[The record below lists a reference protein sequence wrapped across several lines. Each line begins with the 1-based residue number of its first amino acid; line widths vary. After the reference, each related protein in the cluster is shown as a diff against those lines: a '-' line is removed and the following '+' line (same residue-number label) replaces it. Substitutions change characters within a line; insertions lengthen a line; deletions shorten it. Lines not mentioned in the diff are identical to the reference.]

1 MFADLPTPPIDKI
14 IELMTLFAADPRG
27 DKVDLGVGVYRNAA
41 GQVPIMA
48 AVKEAEHRLWQ
59 VQETK
64 GYISFAGDAGFI
76 DALSGLV
83 LGEAVPADRV
93 AGIATPGGTG
103 GVRQILEL
111 VRHLTPRARVW
122 VSDPSWP
129 NHAVIIDHL
138 GLERR
143 AYRYLDRDAG
153 AVDRDGMRDDLAGV
167 AQGDVILLHGCCHNP
182 SGADLRAEDWDW
194 LAGLCRRTG
203 AIPFIDMAYQGF
215 GTGLEEDAAGTR
227 ALAVQVPEAFIAV
240 SCSKN
245 FGLYRERA
253 GVALAITDTG
263 QPRAAAQAQLIAMN
277 RMSFSFPP
285 DHGARLVEMILR
297 DPVLRA
303 SWEAE
308 LTGMRQ
314 TMQRNRSALAEA
326 LRQETGS
333 DRFGFLAGHQGM
345 FSLCGATPEQ
355 VLRLRDAHGVYMVPD
370 GRINV
375 AGLTETNI
383 PKVARA
389 LATVLG

>member
-1 MFADLPTPPIDKI
+1 M
-14 IELMTLFAADPRG
+14 
-27 DKVDLGVGVYRNAA
+27 
-41 GQVPIMA
+41 
-48 AVKEAEHRLWQ
+48 AEHRLWQ
-59 VQETK
+59 MQETK

-227 ALAVQVPEAFIAV
+227 PLRRRSPKRSSPSAARRISGF
-240 SCSKN
+240 
-245 FGLYRERA
+245 
-253 GVALAITDTG
+253 TG
-263 QPRAAAQAQLIAMN
+263 NVRGWRLRSPTRDKPRAAAQAQLIAMN

-297 DPVLRA
+297 DPVLRRR
-303 SWEAE
+303 WEAE
-308 LTGMRQ
+308 LEGMRG
-314 TMQRNRSALAEA
+314 TMHRNRAAWPRHCGA
-326 LRQETGS
+326 RPGRTGS
-333 DRFGFLAGHQGM
+333 GFSPGIRGM